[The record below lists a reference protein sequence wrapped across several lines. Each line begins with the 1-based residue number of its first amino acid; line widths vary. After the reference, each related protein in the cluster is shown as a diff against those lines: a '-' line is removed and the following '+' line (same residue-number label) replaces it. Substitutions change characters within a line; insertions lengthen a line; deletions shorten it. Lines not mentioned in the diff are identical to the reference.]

1 MHVITGG
8 ALRGYWERPG
18 RGGAEQL
25 LRAWYSE
32 ACRAAWREPADIK
45 ARYGGA
51 SFLGPA
57 TVAFSLGGA
66 SIRLVAE
73 VNYGVGVV
81 LVRFVGSAEE
91 FASAWGRA
99 VA

>member
-1 MHVITGG
+1 MRVITGG

-18 RGGAEQL
+18 RSGAEQPL
-25 LRAWYSE
+25 KAWYAE
-32 ACRAAWREPADIK
+32 VRQAAWSGPADVGT
-45 ARYGGA
+45 RYRSAMFISPGM
-51 SFLGPA
+51 
-57 TVAFSLGGA
+57 VAFVLGGG